1 MLEKFGNFVEP
12 DRGREFF
19 IISFSASKRPFQ
31 QRWKTNS
38 LSAEFLAEYWGTF
51 FPVTRPS
58 EVESHNEIRD
68 AVSYITNELLE
79 NALKFNC
86 NASSD
91 VICIGIYLVSSD
103 LFFYITNSISD
114 KDADSFRPYIERL
127 LCEDI
132 SSLYLDRIERNAA
145 EGGEEFSR
153 LGLLTILN
161 DYNAELA
168 WKFEK
173 PDETCDAYRVTTMVR
188 LAVTRGDEM
197 SDQNV

>member
-1 MLEKFGNFVEP
+1 MIEIYGNYIEP
-12 DRGREFF
+12 DRTREYF

-51 FPVTRPS
+51 FPASRPADA
-58 EVESHNEIRD
+58 ESRHEIRD

-86 NASSD
+86 STGDDA
-91 VICIGIYLVSSD
+91 ICIGIYLVSSD
-103 LFFYITNSISD
+103 LIFYITNSIAD
-114 KDADSFRPYIERL
+114 EDADLFRLYIEKL
-127 LCEDI
+127 LSGDI
-132 SSLYLDRIERNAA
+132 SGLYFEQIEQNAA
-145 EGGEEFSR
+145 EGGDEFSK

-161 DYNAELA
+161 DYNAEMA

-173 PDETCDAYRVTTMVR
+173 KDKAASARRVTTMVR
-188 LAVTRGDEM
+188 LAVTR
-197 SDQNV
+197 N